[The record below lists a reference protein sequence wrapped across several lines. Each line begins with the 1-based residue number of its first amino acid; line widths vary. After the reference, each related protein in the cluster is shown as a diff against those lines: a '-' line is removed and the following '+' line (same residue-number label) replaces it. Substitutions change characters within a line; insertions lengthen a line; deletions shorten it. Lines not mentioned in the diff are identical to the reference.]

1 MIGIVSHAAYLP
13 AYRITRDE
21 VATAWGGRSQA
32 GQKIVMRYDEDP
44 LTMAAYVA
52 GKCLASAPEQ
62 QRHQAVALYL
72 ASTTA
77 PYLERLNGSI
87 VAALCDLQS
96 SAFVTDF
103 GGSLRAGTS
112 ALTAATDRV
121 AANAGG
127 PDLAIVVAADARE
140 AEPGSAEEVF
150 FSDAAA
156 AIALGSRDLIAELL
170 SRATRYDDFFES
182 ARRDR
187 DEFVSVYE
195 GKFSTERGYLRSLR
209 SVIQQVFEQA
219 GVAAGDIAKL
229 VVPAFDKRSPLQLA
243 EKLGFAAAQVQDV
256 AWDNLGNVGC
266 AAPLLLLSAAL
277 EEAKPGDLLLCAGYG
292 NGADAFLFRATDR
305 IAAFK
310 AQIGL
315 NHQRETGILYK
326 NYTLYRKAREYRHA
340 HQDNLEIT
348 NIFYNKDEAQTIR
361 LHGAEC
367 GYCGT
372 RHFPMVQVC
381 AKCEHSD
388 ALREVTLQRTGQVF
402 TFAVDHLAASPFPPT
417 VMAVVDLDGGGRIYC
432 ELVDSEP
439 EAVRIGMP
447 VELVARRL
455 REGGGLYHYYW
466 KCRSRRDV

>member
-13 AYRITRDE
+13 SYRISREE

-44 LTMAAYVA
+44 LTMAAYAA
-52 GKCLASAPEQ
+52 GQCLASAPEQ
-62 QRHQAVALYL
+62 RPQAGALYF
-72 ASTTA
+72 ASTSA

-87 VAALCDLQS
+87 IAALCDLQA

-103 GGSLRAGTS
+103 SGSLRAGTS
-112 ALTAATDRV
+112 ALTSAADRV

-127 PDLAIVVAADARE
+127 EDLAIVVAADARE
-140 AEPGSAEEVF
+140 AEPGSAEEIS
-150 FSDAAA
+150 FSDASAS
-156 AIALGSRDLIAELL
+156 IALGSRDLIAELV
-170 SRATRYDDFFES
+170 SRTTRYDDFFES

-187 DEFVSVYE
+187 DDFVSVYE

-219 GVAAGDIAKL
+219 SVAAGDISKL
-229 VVPAFDKRSPLQLA
+229 VVPAFDKRSHLQLA
-243 EKLGFAAAQVQDV
+243 EKLGFAADRVQDV
-256 AWDNLGNVGC
+256 DWDNLGNVGC

-292 NGADAFLFRATDR
+292 NGADAFLFRATNR
-305 IAAFK
+305 IAAFRP
-310 AQIGL
+310 QIGL
-315 NHQRETGILYK
+315 SGQRKTGISYK
-326 NYTLYRKAREYRHA
+326 NYTLYRKAREYRHS
-340 HQDNLEIT
+340 HEDGLEIT

-361 LHGAEC
+361 LHGSEC
-367 GYCGT
+367 GHCGT
-372 RHFPMVQVC
+372 RHFPRVQVC

-439 EAVRIGMP
+439 ESVKIGMP
-447 VELVARRL
+447 VQLVARRL

-466 KCRSRRDV
+466 KCRPRRDV